1 MLPSHTTRLGLL
13 TLLGTILAAATI
25 APGASAAAQ
34 RYASPTGAG
43 TASCTS
49 ALPCSITKA
58 VSGAGIGDEVIVKPG
73 DYSLTKTLAA
83 PSAITIHGVAGQPRP
98 RLLFSGAGQD
108 GVRVVS
114 SSTLQYVTI
123 QQAAGGGALFAGD
136 SVVDQ
141 VIARASG
148 QTETATIQSS
158 TIRNSIVVA
167 SWPKVPAITTSTSG
181 ATNTSTYRN
190 VTAIATGSG
199 GVAILAK
206 AGFAAGKATV
216 HLVNVMARGAGTDL
230 EARTDGSGA
239 QATITATHTNYAS
252 HFEGGTN
259 AAIISGGGN
268 QSAFPA
274 WVNGFAG
281 DFRQAAGSP
290 TIDAGLDEPW
300 NGTLDVDGDPR
311 TRGTTDIGADEFYLA
326 PAATTGAAGAV
337 TDHSA
342 TLSGSVTAKG
352 APTTY
357 RFQYGPTTAYGSATP
372 VTAAGLGTAAVV
384 AGATLSGLRPA
395 TTYHFRIVA
404 TNSGGVAR
412 GVDRTFTTTA
422 APTATPPATQ
432 AFAGVRLVSTRLR
445 FAHRFITVKLT
456 CPAAT
461 DGRCSGRTKLT
472 ARRRR
477 TSARVTLGRTTF
489 SIAAGLQARV
499 RVRASR
505 AGRRRLAGVRRLR
518 GRATNAARNAA
529 GQSRTT
535 AASVT
540 IRRRHR

>member
-1 MLPSHTTRLGLL
+1 MLASRITLL

-25 APGASAAAQ
+25 TPAASQAAQ
-34 RYASPTGAG
+34 RYASPTGVG
-43 TASCTS
+43 TAPCTS
-49 ALPCSITKA
+49 ANPCSVTKA

-73 DYSLTKTLAA
+73 DYPLTTTLAA

-98 RLLFSGAGQD
+98 RLLFSGPGQD

-136 SVVDQ
+136 AVVDQ

-148 QTETATIQSS
+148 TTDTAQIQNS

-167 SWPKVPAITTSTSG
+167 SAPNTPAITTDTSAG
-181 ATNTSTYRN
+181 TNTSTYRN
-190 VTAIATGSG
+190 VTAIANGSG
-199 GVAILAK
+199 AVGIRAK
-206 AGFAAGKATV
+206 AGFAAGKVTV
-216 HLVNVMARGAGTDL
+216 HLVNVIARGAGADL
-230 EARTDGSGA
+230 EARTDSSGA
-239 QATITATHTNYAS
+239 QATITASHTSSLVHTKA
-252 HFEGGTN
+252 GTN
-259 AAIISGGGN
+259 TAIIDAGGN
-268 QSAFPA
+268 QGYVPGHDAP
-274 WVNGFAG
+274 FAG
-281 DFRQAAGSP
+281 DYRQAAGSP

-311 TRGTTDIGADEFYLA
+311 TMGTTDIGADEFFLA

-342 TLSGSVTAKG
+342 TLSGSVNANG
-352 APTTY
+352 APTTQH
-357 RFQYGPTTAYGSATP
+357 FQYGPTIAYGNTTP
-372 VTAAGLGTAAVV
+372 ATAAGLGTGAVA
-384 AGATLSGLRPA
+384 AGATLSGLSPA

-404 TNSGGVAR
+404 TNTGGVTP

-422 APTATPPATQ
+422 APTPTSTQ
-432 AFAGVRLVSTRLR
+432 AFAGVRLVFTRLS
-445 FAHRFITVKLT
+445 FARRLITVKLR

-461 DGRCSGRTKLT
+461 VGRCSGRTKLT

-477 TSARVTLGRTTF
+477 TSSRAGSPVSLGRATF
-489 SIAAGLQARV
+489 SIAAGRQARV
-499 RVRASR
+499 EVRASR

-518 GRATNAARNAA
+518 ARATNAARNAA
-529 GQSRTT
+529 GQSKTT
-535 AASVT
+535 VAAVT

>member
-1 MLPSHTTRLGLL
+1 MLASRTTLL
-13 TLLGTILAAATI
+13 TLLGTILAAATT
-25 APGASAAAQ
+25 APAASEAAQ

-43 TASCTS
+43 TASCT
-49 ALPCSITKA
+49 AAMPCSVTKA
-58 VSGAGIGDEVIVKPG
+58 VTGAGIGDEVIVRPG
-73 DYSLTKTLAA
+73 DYPLTKTLTTPA
-83 PSAITIHGVAGQPRP
+83 PITIHGVAGQPRP

-114 SSTLQYVTI
+114 GSTLQYVTVE
-123 QQAAGGGALFAGD
+123 QAAGGGAIFAGD
-136 SVVDQ
+136 SLVDQ

-148 QTETATIQSS
+148 QTETAMIQSS
-158 TIRNSIVVA
+158 TIRNSIIVA
-167 SWPKVPAITTSTSG
+167 SWPKVPASTTSTSG

-190 VTAIATGSG
+190 VTAIATGNG
-199 GVAILAK
+199 GVGILAK
-206 AGFAAGKATV
+206 AGFATGKATV

-230 EARTDGSGA
+230 EARTDSSGA
-239 QATITATHTNYAS
+239 QATITATHTNYGS
-252 HFEGGTN
+252 HFEGGSN
-259 AAIISGGGN
+259 AAIISGAAN
-268 QSAFPA
+268 QSSFPA
-274 WVNGFAG
+274 WVNAFAG

-311 TRGTTDIGADEFYLA
+311 RRGTTDIGADEFYPA
-326 PAATTGAAGAV
+326 PAATTGAATAV

-342 TLSGSVTAKG
+342 TLSGSVNASG
-352 APTTY
+352 APTTQH
-357 RFQYGPTTAYGSATP
+357 FQYGPTNAYGSTTP
-372 VTAAGLGTAAVV
+372 ATAAGLGTAAVT

-404 TNSGGVAR
+404 TNSGGVTR

-422 APTATPPATQ
+422 APTPTTTSTQ

-445 FAHRFITVKLT
+445 FARRFITAKLT

-461 DGRCSGRTKLT
+461 VGRCSGRTKLT

-477 TSARVTLGRTTF
+477 TSSRVTLGRATF
-489 SIAAGLQARV
+489 SIAAGQQARV
-499 RVRASR
+499 RVRATR

-518 GRATNAARNAA
+518 ARARNAARNAA
-529 GQSRTT
+529 GESKTT
-535 AASVT
+535 VAAVT